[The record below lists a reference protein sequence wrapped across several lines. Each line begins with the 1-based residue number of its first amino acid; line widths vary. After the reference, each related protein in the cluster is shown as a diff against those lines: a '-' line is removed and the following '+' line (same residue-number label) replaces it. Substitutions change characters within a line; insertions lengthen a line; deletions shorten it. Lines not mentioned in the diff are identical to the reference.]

1 MNGWLSE
8 SFNINRG
15 IRQGC
20 PLSAL
25 LFIIAVEMLSVNIKQ
40 NKEIKGIEIGNEND
54 LEIKVVQL
62 ADDTTLLV
70 KDETSV
76 LKALETI
83 STFSDVS
90 GVRLNKNKTEGIW
103 LSQREPV
110 IDPNV
115 ITWSTRPVKSLGI
128 FFGKDI
134 EECNRLNWSNRL
146 KKMELALNGWKAR
159 NLTYYGKISVIKT
172 FGISQLLYCAS
183 SIHVPDYVIKEAN
196 KMLFQFIWS
205 SKKEKVKRT
214 TITGYMEYGG
224 LKMIDLQ
231 NQIRALKIKWISR
244 IFSGKNN
251 GLWNKLANF
260 WFNKIGGLTFVLNL
274 NCNAS
279 DVEQI
284 TKNKIPK
291 FYKDVL
297 ESWFELKEN
306 NKCSSNRDVLV
317 NQIIWNNSD
326 VKCNNKLL
334 MFQKWKDAGIVYL
347 SDVVIGNRL
356 INLNELLQIVQC
368 PRNIFN
374 LQKLLT
380 AIPKE
385 WKSLISKN
393 KFDFNI
399 PECDLEFCMGK
410 NRIHISNLST
420 KQIYGLLMKIEREPI
435 CVQYWQNRFGGH
447 ADISLEHWN
456 KIFTFK
462 IKNRIENKFGHFQYN
477 LIYNLIPCKKNLYKW
492 KINDSDKC
500 CFCNCVEDYNHFF
513 LTCEKNVHFWDTF
526 RQCLYILT
534 RTDFDISLEH
544 IIFGY
549 NIDKKNCTFVNFL
562 LIIASFS
569 VYKARIRSSETN
581 IFLPISL
588 FFNSEI
594 KRLNDIFKNTK
605 KVPKVVLEN
614 KKEWDELRVH
624 LNIL

>member
-1 MNGWLSE
+1 M
-8 SFNINRG
+8 
-15 IRQGC
+15 
-20 PLSAL
+20 
-25 LFIIAVEMLSVNIKQ
+25 
-40 NKEIKGIEIGNEND
+40 
-54 LEIKVVQL
+54 
-62 ADDTTLLV
+62 
-70 KDETSV
+70 
-76 LKALETI
+76 
-83 STFSDVS
+83 
-90 GVRLNKNKTEGIW
+90 
-103 LSQREPV
+103 
-110 IDPNV
+110 
-115 ITWSTRPVKSLGI
+115 
-128 FFGKDI
+128 
-134 EECNRLNWSNRL
+134 
-146 KKMELALNGWKAR
+146 
-159 NLTYYGKISVIKT
+159 
-172 FGISQLLYCAS
+172 
-183 SIHVPDYVIKEAN
+183 
-196 KMLFQFIWS
+196 
-205 SKKEKVKRT
+205 
-214 TITGYMEYGG
+214 
-224 LKMIDLQ
+224 
-231 NQIRALKIKWISR
+231 KIKWISR
-244 IFSGKNN
+244 IFSGEND

-374 LQKLLT
+374 LQKILT

-513 LTCEKNVHFWDTF
+513 LTCEKNVHFIHSHT
-526 RQCLYILT
+526 Y
-534 RTDFDISLEH
+534 
-544 IIFGY
+544 
-549 NIDKKNCTFVNFL
+549 
-562 LIIASFS
+562 
-569 VYKARIRSSETN
+569 
-581 IFLPISL
+581 
-588 FFNSEI
+588 
-594 KRLNDIFKNTK
+594 
-605 KVPKVVLEN
+605 
-614 KKEWDELRVH
+614 
-624 LNIL
+624 